1 MHVTFHIIKA
11 HTAMKQANTN
21 LDLWMRQNAH
31 VHTGEPF
38 QCDDYSCIPVFSE
51 NKDNK
56 QIAFLLSKDDALL
69 LVYQDALLPEDR
81 SIWVQVWRAYH
92 KNGSELMEAMAPSET
107 WFG

>member
-1 MHVTFHIIKA
+1 
-11 HTAMKQANTN
+11 MKQANTN

-56 QIAFLLSKDDALL
+56 QIAFLLTKDDALL
-69 LVYQDALLPEDR
+69 LVHQDAILPEHR
-81 SIWVQVWRAYH
+81 IIWSQIWSAYR
-92 KNGSELMEAMAPSET
+92 KNGADLIEYSVPSEI